1 MLNNERKTS
10 RPLGLP
16 SVLWKGNEKPQH
28 FKQFYERYENF
39 LKKVEHRLIQ
49 LGENIQAMVDET
61 RVRNY

>member
-10 RPLGLP
+10 HPLGLP
-16 SVLWKGNEKPQH
+16 SVLWKGNEKPQNV
-28 FKQFYERYENF
+28 KQFYERYDNF

-49 LGENIQAMVDET
+49 LEENIHAIVDET